1 MKTSAALVKLV
12 VFMVVTSF
20 LTFTLAATIGNLSFG
35 GKTSYSATFSDV
47 TGLLSGNDVRI
58 AGVKVGSVEGIELQ
72 GRNLARVDFA
82 LEEGRTIPESTIVR
96 LRYRNL
102 VGERY
107 LALTEGQGSGRPL
120 QAGATIPLSQTR
132 NALDL
137 TVLFNGFRPLFQ
149 ALEPETVNQV
159 AFEVVQTLQG
169 EGGTIESLVAR
180 TASLTNTLADRDEVI
195 GRVIENLTTVLATFD
210 DRGSQLSDLIVNL
223 RRLSEGFAADAEE
236 IGASL
241 DGISDLTTATA
252 QLLVDIREPLQADI
266 VELGELANTL
276 NANSET
282 VEGVLQRLPTKL
294 DRIIGT
300 ATYGS
305 WFNFYLCGSMARLT
319 NGGEPLVVPGVTT
332 EDGFLADANGNPQ
345 QLITVQNGDV
355 MPRCRFGVGEAPDG
369 SDAP

>member
-35 GKTSYSATFSDV
+35 GKTSYNATFSDV
-47 TGLLSGNDVRI
+47 TGLLPGNDVRI
-58 AGVKVGSVEGIELQ
+58 AGVKIGAVDSVELQ
-72 GRNLARVDFA
+72 GNNLAKVAFS

-107 LALTEGQGSGRPL
+107 LALTEGEGSARPL
-120 QAGATIPLSQTR
+120 REGSTIPLAQTR

-149 ALEPETVNQV
+149 ALEPETVNKV
-159 AFEVVQTLQG
+159 AFEIVQTLQG
-169 EGGTIESLVAR
+169 EGGTVESIVAR
-180 TASLTNTLADRDEVI
+180 TASLTNTLADRDQVI
-195 GRVIENLTTVLATFD
+195 GNVIDNLTTVLATLD
-210 DRGSQLSDLIVNL
+210 DRGSQLSDLIVQL
-223 RRLSEGFAADAEE
+223 RRLSEGFAQDREA

-252 QLLVDIREPLQADI
+252 QLLVDVREPLQADI
-266 VELGELANTL
+266 AELGELARTL
-276 NANSET
+276 NENSET
-282 VEGVLQRLPTKL
+282 VDGVLQRLPTKL

-305 WFNFYLCGSMARLT
+305 FFNFYLCGSMARIASD
-319 NGGEPLVVPGVTT
+319 GQPVVVPGVTD
-332 EDGFLADANGNPQ
+332 EEGFLVRPDGSRE
-345 QLITVQNGDV
+345 QLITTENGQV
-355 MPRCRFGVGEAPDG
+355 MPRCRFNVGEAADG

>member
-1 MKTSAALVKLV
+1 VKTSAALVKLI

-35 GKTSYSATFSDV
+35 GKTTYAATFSDV
-47 TGLLSGNDVRI
+47 TGLLPGNDVRI
-58 AGVKVGSVEGIELQ
+58 AGVAVGSVDAIELQ
-72 GRNLARVDFA
+72 GSNLARVEFSLQD
-82 LEEGRTIPESTIVR
+82 GRSIPESTIVR

-107 LALTEGQGSGRPL
+107 LALTEGPGSAQPL
-120 QAGATIPLSQTR
+120 RSGATIPLSQTR

-159 AFEVVQTLQG
+159 AFEIVQTLQG
-169 EGGTIESLVAR
+169 EGGTIESLTAR

-195 GRVIENLTTVLATFD
+195 GRVIDNLALVLATVD
-210 DRGSQLSDLIVNL
+210 DRGGQLGELIVNL
-223 RRLSEGFAADAEE
+223 RALAAGFAEDRQA

-252 QLLVDIREPLQADI
+252 QLLADVREPLTADI
-266 VELGELANTL
+266 AELGTLAQTINE
-276 NANSET
+276 NRDT
-282 VEGVLQRLPTKL
+282 VDGVLERLPGKL

-305 WFNFYLCGSMARLT
+305 WFNFYLCGAKGSLSI
-319 NGGEPLVVPGVTT
+319 GDQPIPGLESFELVNTAG
-332 EDGFLADANGNPQ
+332 
-345 QLITVQNGDV
+345 
-355 MPRCRFGVGEAPDG
+355 RCRFGVGEAPDG